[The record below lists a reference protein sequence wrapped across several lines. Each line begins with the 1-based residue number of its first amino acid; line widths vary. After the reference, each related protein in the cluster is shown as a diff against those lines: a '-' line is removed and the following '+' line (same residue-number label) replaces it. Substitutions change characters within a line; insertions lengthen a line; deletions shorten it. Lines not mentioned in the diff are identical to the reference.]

1 MKEKRCGSNPSS
13 FYFLVKKWMGV
24 KGVNGEWDGIG
35 QLDITRTI
43 WKRIK
48 KKYLKFVIFSY
59 HNR

>member
-13 FYFLVKKWMGV
+13 FDFLVKKWRGV

-48 KKYLKFVIFSY
+48 KKIFKICDF
-59 HNR
+59 

>member
-1 MKEKRCGSNPSS
+1 
-13 FYFLVKKWMGV
+13 MGV